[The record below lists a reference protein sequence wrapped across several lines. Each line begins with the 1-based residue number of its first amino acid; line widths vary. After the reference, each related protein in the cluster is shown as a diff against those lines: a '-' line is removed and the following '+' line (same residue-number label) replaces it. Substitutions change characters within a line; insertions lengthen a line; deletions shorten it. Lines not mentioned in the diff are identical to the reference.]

1 MCIFIY
7 FIYAALMV
15 ELLFC
20 CIEAS
25 SFLFMQL
32 FKDCFIVLYFY
43 GVHICCHIW
52 SAQRLHFSLM
62 GMDGLQYLNKWISDL
77 ISINLLTSSN

>member
-1 MCIFIY
+1 MLQLLLHSPFGPTFNIYFMKIMCIFIY

-43 GVHICCHIW
+43 GFTFVVTYGRPNVCIF
-52 SAQRLHFSLM
+52 L
-62 GMDGLQYLNKWISDL
+62 
-77 ISINLLTSSN
+77 